1 MPDVHIGKNCVIAA
15 GSVVTHDIPDE
26 MVWGGV
32 PARPMCSIQEYAEK
46 SLIKMEEQFSDFDKV
61 AYDRDKKMYLL
72 DHLKE

>member
-26 MVWGGV
+26 MVCGGV
-32 PARPMCSIQEYAEK
+32 TARPMFSIEEYEEK